1 MYVKYN
7 INPINKKTGDC
18 AIRAIAVATGL
29 GLDEAYKG
37 LSEAGFIIKSAMN
50 DVESIQYFLVDILG
64 WKEGKIRITK
74 GSKRPTVESFSRE
87 HPNIYA
93 VLSVANH
100 ITCCGKG
107 NYVDTWDCGD
117 CSVYK
122 YWYTEINWITI

>member
-7 INPINKKTGDC
+7 INPINKKTVDC

-29 GLDEAYKG
+29 GWDEAYKG
-37 LSEAGFIIKSAMN
+37 LSEAGFIIKSAMD

-74 GSKRPTVESFSRE
+74 GIKRPTVESFSRE

-122 YWYTEINWITI
+122 YWYIEIN